1 MNGQLKSLFRS
12 RSQIFHQLL
21 FNIDIRQTL
30 QLVLPRLAIVE
41 SEQTLNFLQTSSRH
55 SMVHIDA
62 HTYILGQS
70 KLVVATPDQKD
81 LLNTGRIEV
90 VSRLYMQG
98 HLYTS
103 RSYFR
108 GSQGKRNNTVCVFKT
123 GSSMRSY
130 GEIDTFVN
138 SSPPQAI
145 IRVLKA
151 ERPSILQQAGPPC
164 RHTLAIYK
172 EVDLLDN
179 YITRVARNGPLVAVP
194 SRT

>member
-1 MNGQLKSLFRS
+1 M
-12 RSQIFHQLL
+12 
-21 FNIDIRQTL
+21 
-30 QLVLPRLAIVE
+30 E
-41 SEQTLNFLQTSSRH
+41 SEQTLHFLQTSSRH
-55 SMVHIDA
+55 NMVQTDV

-81 LLNTGRIEV
+81 LLNTGPIKV
-90 VSRLYMQG
+90 FSRLYMRG

-108 GSQGKRNNTVCVFKT
+108 GLQGKRNNTVCVFKT
-123 GSSMRSY
+123 SSNMRSY

-138 SSPPQAI
+138 ISSPQAI

-151 ERPSILQQAGPPC
+151 EQPSILRQAGPPC
-164 RHTLAIYK
+164 RRTLAIYK

-194 SRT
+194 LKNIISKAVLVNKSETLYAIMEPNQYEHH